1 MRGRLG
7 DSDDWE
13 DQLGSPSF
21 TLGINRRVVAAS
33 SPHRWQRSCC
43 VVERSAERRGEICV
57 VLQRG
62 CSLCPRVWSRRGWSW
77 GPRPVE
83 DDLHETRRSGEAADE
98 RNLGSSRSPRV
109 TAGDPADENIR
120 AVARLEESARSS
132 RSVAACVSDTI
143 IALAGSEWSVTLHAL
158 WFACWLVVNT
168 GLSPLKPFDPFPFSL
183 LTSIVS
189 LEAIFLT
196 LLVLASQN
204 RLTREADKR
213 AHLDLQVNLLAEQEM
228 TVVLHMLRELCDRFD
243 LTATTQSDAFRALVK
258 QLDVGSLAARVE
270 TTLTPTTA
278 APAPQTAPS
287 LGKQETT

>member
-1 MRGRLG
+1 MG
-7 DSDDWE
+7 
-13 DQLGSPSF
+13 
-21 TLGINRRVVAAS
+21 
-33 SPHRWQRSCC
+33 
-43 VVERSAERRGEICV
+43 
-57 VLQRG
+57 
-62 CSLCPRVWSRRGWSW
+62 
-77 GPRPVE
+77 
-83 DDLHETRRSGEAADE
+83 DDLHETKSSGAAADE
-98 RNLGSSRSPRV
+98 RGCEPSRSSRV
-109 TAGDPADENIR
+109 TPTDPADENIR

-132 RSVAACVSDTI
+132 RSVAAWVSDTI

-158 WFACWLVVNT
+158 WFALWLAVNT

-228 TVVLHMLRELCDRFD
+228 TLVLRMLRELCDRFD

-258 QLDVGSLAARVE
+258 QLDVGSLAERVE
-270 TTLTPTTA
+270 TTLSPTAA
-278 APAPQTAPS
+278 APAAQTGPSVTVTSAQAVDDAPIAAAPRA
-287 LGKQETT
+287 GA